1 MRPPGYGP
9 VPPRNRQLL
18 MKMMVFLLV
27 VMVAYMAFFRDD
39 GRDAAA
45 EAYTAQRVN
54 EQDKILVE
62 LQSLNDPHVSD
73 FVRDWRYYAPTP
85 SPEQLTELR
94 LIQQNIR
101 NDKSVAEKYT
111 LEWQNKN
118 GFCSKVEGVFGKIE
132 CTPGL

>member
-1 MRPPGYGP
+1 
-9 VPPRNRQLL
+9 

-39 GRDAAA
+39 GAA
-45 EAYTAQRVN
+45 AYTAQRVN